1 MVAACP
7 YPTMQGTQV
16 YIREMVRALVER
28 GHLVHLV
35 TYGHGED
42 LDCGGAVLHRTP
54 LLPGYR
60 KLRSGPDLQKPLLDA
75 LMVAPL
81 LRLARRGAIDLI
93 HAHNYEA
100 PLPAYLVRSVTGVP
114 VLYNAHNLMADELH
128 RYFNGRARRRL
139 ARGLAGLLDREIPR
153 RADRCLA
160 ISEDAVPA
168 LVGLG
173 VRPEDIDCL
182 APAVHWDQFADFEAN
197 PGRRVARPTVVY
209 TGNPDRYQDL
219 DVLLRALSLLHRQLP
234 SARLLLVTGVKP
246 TETLA
251 LARSLDLPADA
262 LEVRVTS
269 RWAEIRQAMASA
281 QIAALPRGLC
291 RGFPIK
297 LLNYQA
303 VGLPVVACA
312 GSAKGLSDGRHGVVV
327 PDGDH
332 RQFADALLQLFTD
345 PARRRRM
352 GQAART
358 SVKRKHTWEQRVE
371 QLEHTYRRTMGLE
384 SRGGLL

>member
-16 YIREMVRALVER
+16 YIREMIRALVNR
-28 GHLVHLV
+28 GHVVHLV
-35 TYGHGED
+35 TYGHGEE
-42 LDCGGAVLHRTP
+42 LDSGGAVLHRTP

-60 KLRSGPDLQKPLLDA
+60 KLRSGPDLHKPLLDG
-75 LMVAPL
+75 LLVAPL
-81 LRLARRGAIDLI
+81 LRLARQGAIDLI

-100 PLPAYLVRSVTGVP
+100 PLPAYLVRAVTGVP

-128 RYFNGRARRRL
+128 RYFTGKVRRRL
-139 ARGLAGLLDREIPR
+139 AQGLAGVLDRGIPR

-160 ISEDAVPA
+160 ISEDAVSA
-168 LVGLG
+168 LIDLG
-173 VRPEDIDCL
+173 VGPGDIDYL
-182 APAVHWDQFADFEAN
+182 APAVHWDQFEGFEAR
-197 PGRRVARPTVVY
+197 PGLAVLRPTVVY

-219 DVLLRALSLLHRQLP
+219 DVLLRALQLARRQLP
-234 SARLLLVTGVKP
+234 SARLLFVTSSRP
-246 TETLA
+246 TLA
-251 LARSLDLPADA
+251 LDLARRLDLPADA
-262 LEVRVTS
+262 IELLVTNRWTEV
-269 RWAEIRQAMASA
+269 RQAMASA
-281 QIAALPRGLC
+281 QVAALPRGLC

-303 VGLPVVACA
+303 MGLPVVACA
-312 GSAKGLSDGRHGVVV
+312 GSAKGLSDGVQGIVVA
-327 PDGDH
+327 DGDH

-345 PARRRRM
+345 PERRLRM

-358 SVKRKHTWEQRVE
+358 SVRRKHTWEQQVE
-371 QLEHTYRRTMGLE
+371 QLERIYRRTMGLE